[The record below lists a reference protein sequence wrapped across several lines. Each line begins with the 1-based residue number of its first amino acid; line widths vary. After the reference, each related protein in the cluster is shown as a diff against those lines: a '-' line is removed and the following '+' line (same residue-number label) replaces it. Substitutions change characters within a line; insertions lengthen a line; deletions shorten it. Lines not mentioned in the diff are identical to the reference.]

1 VKSIRQLLSVRSS
14 AGPSTGVNVGLSL
27 QSTIALSFF
36 LALLGLAMAGA
47 AAASAAKPSLDQTL
61 PNGLRL
67 IVYENPRAPTAL
79 HMVWVRAGSID
90 EHNGRTGVAH
100 VLEHMMFKGTKNLA
114 PGEFSRRVAALGG
127 RENAFTSKDYTG
139 YFQQIH
145 KDSLQEVMRLEADRL
160 RFLKMDP
167 NEFAKEIQVVMEE
180 RRLRTDDNP
189 ASLAYETLMSQAFQ
203 AAPVRNPIIGWM
215 NDLENLTA
223 QDALDWYQ
231 QWYAPNNLTVVVAGD
246 VKSDKVLAWAK
257 EYYGPMKKRALP
269 DRKPQAE
276 PVQNGARRVALRAPA
291 QNAFIMMAFKAPTL
305 KADSGPLK
313 KDQPLARDIVALGVL
328 ASLLDDPGTG
338 RLTRQLVRQERVA
351 VSVSAGA
358 DSVSRSPGLFT
369 IDVTA
374 SAGVSLS
381 VLESK
386 VMEEI
391 NRIAS
396 QGVDANELIRV
407 KRSAKASQVFR
418 QDSAFSLAMEAGR
431 LAMVGRPLADADD
444 WLTLLDDI
452 GAQDIQRVAA
462 TYFDPHQLTVLN
474 FEPLP
479 LDQAKRQRPG
489 AAGMRH

>member
-1 VKSIRQLLSVRSS
+1 VESIRQLH
-14 AGPSTGVNVGLSL
+14 AVGTAHLTRLVTLGLLAFLGALSL
-27 QSTIALSFF
+27 
-36 LALLGLAMAGA
+36 AMPIPGF
-47 AAASAAKPSLDQTL
+47 ASAAKPSLDQVL
-61 PNGLRL
+61 SNGLRL
-67 IVYENPRAPTAL
+67 VVYENPRAPTAL

-114 PGEFSRRVAALGG
+114 PGEFSRRIAALGG

-145 KDSLQEVMRLEADRL
+145 KDSLKEVMRLEADRL

-189 ASLAYETLMSQAFQ
+189 ASLAYETLVSQAFQ

-223 QDALDWYQ
+223 QDAMDWYRS
-231 QWYAPNNLTVVVAGD
+231 WYAPNNLTVVVAGD
-246 VKSDKVLAWAK
+246 VKAAQVLSWAQQ
-257 EYYGPMKKRALP
+257 YYGPMKKRALP
-269 DRKPQAE
+269 ERKPQAE

-291 QNAFIMMAFKAPTL
+291 QNAFVMMAFKAPTL
-305 KADSGPLK
+305 QEDSGPLRP
-313 KDQPLARDIVALGVL
+313 DHALARDIVALGVL

-338 RLTRQLVRQERVA
+338 RLTRELIKKERVA
-351 VSVSAGA
+351 VSVGASA
-358 DSVSRSPGLFT
+358 DSVSRGPGLFI
-369 IDVTA
+369 IDATA
-374 SAGVSLS
+374 SESISLAD
-381 VLESK
+381 LEAK
-386 VMEEI
+386 VMKEI
-391 NRIAS
+391 NRIAT
-396 QGVDANELIRV
+396 QGVDAQELTRI

-431 LAMVGRPLADADD
+431 LIMTGRPLSDADN

-452 GAQDIQRVAA
+452 RAEDITRVAA
-462 TYFDPHQLTVLN
+462 KYFDPHQLTVLN

-479 LDQAKRQRPG
+479 LDQAKSQRPA